1 VQVPL
6 LEDIDVPVLLLAD
19 VSGPVLPP
27 PPLAALDEVVLC
39 PPLLV
44 PCDDCFTLPAHET
57 TATAIAAVRAI
68 DAQEFRMPRC

>member
-1 VQVPL
+1 VQPPL
-6 LEDIDVPVLLLAD
+6 LVDVNVPVLLLAC
-19 VSGPVLPP
+19 VSVPVLPP
-27 PPLAALDEVVLC
+27 PPLAALDGVVLC

-68 DAQEFRMPRC
+68 DAQQFRISRC